1 MNVDE
6 NLIRNVAALARLDPD
21 GLDIP
26 ELTRHMRE
34 VIDYVEQ
41 LKELDVSG
49 IAATAHGRPMPLPLR
64 DDAARP
70 GLTVDEALGGAPRRQ
85 GNFVVVPRVIE
96 GGGAT

>member
-1 MNVDE
+1 MKVDE
-6 NLIRNVAALARLDPD
+6 QLVRGVATLARLDPD
-21 GLDIP
+21 GLDMA

-34 VIDYVEQ
+34 VIEYVEQ
-41 LKELDVSG
+41 LKELDVTG

-64 DDAARP
+64 DDVVVL
-70 GLTVDEALGGAPRRQ
+70 GLAVDDALAGAPKRQ